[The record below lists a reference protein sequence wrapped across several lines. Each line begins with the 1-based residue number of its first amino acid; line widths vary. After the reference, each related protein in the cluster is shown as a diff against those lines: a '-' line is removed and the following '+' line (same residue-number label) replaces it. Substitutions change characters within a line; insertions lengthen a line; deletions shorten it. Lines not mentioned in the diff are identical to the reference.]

1 MLFYKPVPEV
11 SCITVIHI
19 PLARMQSYAPLN
31 ARAVEKCSLAV
42 GLGRGGKGFGMEL
55 ANLLS
60 LELGYEEKEGSK
72 GIEVMGVTSQ
82 QQA

>member
-1 MLFYKPVPEV
+1 MLVYKPGLEV
-11 SCITVIHI
+11 SCIIVIHI
-19 PLARMQSYAPLN
+19 PLASMQSYAPLN
-31 ARAVEKCSLAV
+31 ARVVEKCSLAV
-42 GLGRGGKGFGMEL
+42 GLGRGGNGFGMEI

-72 GIEVMGVTSQ
+72 GIEMMGMTSQ